1 MIPEGDERKVFI
13 LKEEENFIQDD
24 LLHYGYY
31 RIFNNIAEKWK
42 KQFKR

>member
-1 MIPEGDERKVFI
+1 MIPEGDQRKGFI

-31 RIFNNIAEKWK
+31 CIFHNIAK
-42 KQFKR
+42 K